1 MAEIPSTP
9 ADGNVAVWVVPAI
22 ADTAAPKLTEVS
34 AVGAVD
40 LSCYLT
46 SDGYTTSLDQQVIAD
61 ERLCS
66 VEVFEQPGR
75 VTRGLDV
82 IYIDNTN
89 SVNEAT
95 SNKAKD
101 TLIPGSVHYVVV
113 RRGKAFDEPFA
124 VGDKVTVTPVKAGE
138 YNDMPPEANSVLKTG
153 QKLFITERTQ
163 SDVALVA
170 GP

>member
-9 ADGNVAVWVVPAI
+9 ADGNVAVWLVPAI
-22 ADTAAPKLTEVS
+22 ADTTAPKLTEIS
-34 AVGAVD
+34 ASGSVD
-40 LSCYLT
+40 ISCYLT
-46 SDGYTTSLDQQVIAD
+46 SDGYTTSLDQQVISD

-66 VEVFEQPGR
+66 TEVFEQPGR

-89 SVNEAT
+89 SPNETTA
-95 SNKAKD
+95 NKAKE
-101 TLIPGSVHYVVV
+101 TLVPGSVHYVVV
-113 RRGKAFDEPFA
+113 RRGVAFDEPFA
-124 VGDKVTVTPVKAGE
+124 VGQKVTVTPVKAGQ

-163 SDVALVA
+163 SDVAITA
-170 GP
+170 